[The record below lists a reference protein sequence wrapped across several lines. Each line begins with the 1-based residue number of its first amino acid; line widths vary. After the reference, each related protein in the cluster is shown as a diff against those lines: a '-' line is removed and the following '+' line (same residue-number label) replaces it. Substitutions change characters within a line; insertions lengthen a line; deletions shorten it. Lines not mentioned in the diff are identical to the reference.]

1 MEDIILKIET
11 EDEITTQKILD
22 PENTLEINF
31 NIYNQLNNPILLNLT
46 IEQIA
51 FMKEEENCN
60 SVEIKLNIIKEI
72 PDLINL
78 IDTYF
83 EYGWDED
90 EFLFEYM
97 KVWIFNEKTNE
108 QLYFKKWKNCNFN

>member
-11 EDEITTQKILD
+11 EDETTTQKTLD
-22 PENTLEINF
+22 PENILEINF
-31 NIYNQLNNPILLNLT
+31 NIYNQLNNPTLLNLT
-46 IEQIA
+46 TEQIA

-60 SVEIKLNIIKEI
+60 SVEIKLNILKEI

-78 IDTYF
+78 VDTYF

-97 KVWIFNEKTNE
+97 KVWIINEKTNE
-108 QLYFKKWKNCNFN
+108 QLYFKEWKNCNFN